1 MNDPFFNGMW
11 MRRSESSRSIA
22 TKIDDFFRNFDPAMS
37 IEWTYLDQVKIDRN
51 LAPGNWPHDNIAEQT
66 RIIESCVLYDDA
78 GELWDTRGFMIYLSG
93 KYHDLQLEFDVHAG
107 AKTLLETMPRHWA
120 SVSVDGDSDSD
131 PVAQADRMMKAFIET
146 FDPLRVVMSNTKLA
160 WTRPRRGAW
169 QVSAGYAVWVHRG
182 LSDRVVGTGE
192 VTVSEFANGYWLTAP
207 QGVSERELARIMT
220 EFYDRNGLTEL
231 PHPETYIG
239 LDDEWTYTLG
249 DGTVIGERLDQQ

>member
-22 TKIDDFFRNFDPAMS
+22 TRIDDFFRNFDPAMS
-37 IEWTYLDQVKIDRN
+37 IEWDYYNQIAIQRE
-51 LAPGNWPHDNIAEQT
+51 LAPRKWPHGDLIAQIE
-66 RIIESCVLYDDA
+66 IIESCVEYDDMGDLMENA
-78 GELWDTRGFMIYLSG
+78 GFTIDFQAEYEALN
-93 KYHDLQLEFDVHAG
+93 LEFTVYAG

-146 FDPLRVVMSNTKLA
+146 FDPLRVVMSNTELA

-169 QVSAGYAVWVHRG
+169 EVSAGYAVWVHGG
-182 LSDRVVGTGE
+182 LSDRVVGSGE

-231 PHPETYIG
+231 PHPDTYIG
-239 LDDEWTYTLG
+239 PDDEWTYTLG